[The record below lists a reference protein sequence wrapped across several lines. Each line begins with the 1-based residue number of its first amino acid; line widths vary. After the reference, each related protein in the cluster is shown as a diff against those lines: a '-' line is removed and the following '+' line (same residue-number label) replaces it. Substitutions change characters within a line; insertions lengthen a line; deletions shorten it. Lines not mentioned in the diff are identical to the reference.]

1 MGGLVLR
8 PFGPVPL
15 GRFSMSKNRLQSKAK
30 QTNTTTAKDIFLI
43 VFLSYRDMIKNPKRQ
58 TIFAYIYKVCKFFA
72 KK

>member
-30 QTNTTTAKDIFLI
+30 QTTATISKPIAG
-43 VFLSYRDMIKNPKRQ
+43 IKNPSYKGKRQ
-58 TIFAYIYKVCKFFA
+58 KLQKSKEKFIYI
-72 KK
+72 